1 MQGRRLSRWVPL
13 ALIFVAALAN
23 ACAAPA
29 GADELD
35 VSGRVT
41 ASTVAGG
48 HGIEGARSA
57 AHLEE
62 ERLTVDH
69 AQPRAAGRRLAYGE
83 VHRRE
88 ARVDGEVA
96 ATVIDDDHS
105 APAAAPLRE
114 RDPPGRRAVL

>member
-48 HGIEGARSA
+48 HGIEGALVSFVSDTGLRSETVTGA
-57 AHLEE
+57 DGRYAMRVLSDHPFGQVIAEVE
-62 ERLTVDH
+62 GFVTESRTVYFDRPERRIDLVL
-69 AQPRAAGRRLAYGE
+69 RRPSD
-83 VHRRE
+83 R
-88 ARVDGEVA
+88 
-96 ATVIDDDHS
+96 
-105 APAAAPLRE
+105 
-114 RDPPGRRAVL
+114 